1 MIAQLFV
8 VLSILAVPFFTLYL
22 IHSMIKRSASKKKV
36 FVSTAILVLSALC
49 VVLYHLPK
57 QVFPEGRTFSFIEVK
72 LGENDITLNNA
83 DEVGE
88 LLSNV
93 RGHRVLGSF
102 ATDGCEGQG
111 VRIWMSED
119 QNGNSWMLYAPEDGV
134 RFLQKTYPKICIR
147 LSDDDTFYTELLELI
162 QQNIS

>member
-1 MIAQLFV
+1 MIVQLFV
-8 VLSILAVPFFTLYL
+8 VLSIFAIPISLLYLLVLAVR
-22 IHSMIKRSASKKKV
+22 HSATKGKVLVSAAV
-36 FVSTAILVLSALC
+36 MVLSMLC

-57 QVFPEGRTFSFIEVK
+57 RVFPEGSTFHFVQAE
-72 LGENDITLNNA
+72 LGGENITLNNA
-83 DEVGE
+83 DEVGK

-102 ATDGCEGQG
+102 ATDGCEGQD

-119 QNGNSWMLYAPEDGV
+119 QNGNSWMLYAPGDGV

>member
-1 MIAQLFV
+1 MIFQFFAY
-8 VLSILAVPFFTLYL
+8 LSIFAFLISALYL
-22 IHSMIKRSASKKKV
+22 IHSIVKRRASKRKV

-57 QVFPEGRTFSFIEVK
+57 QVFPEGSTFHFVQVK
-72 LGENDITLNNA
+72 LGGENITLNNA
-83 DEVGE
+83 DEVGK

-102 ATDGCEGQG
+102 ATDGCEGQD

-147 LSDDDTFYTELLELI
+147 LSDDDIFYTELLELI